1 MENWT
6 LDPLQLV
13 PIALGAFAYWRRA
26 RTLAARGA
34 PVPGWRRALFWTS
47 VALMLLALA
56 SPIHA
61 YGEELFAFH
70 MLQHVILGDLAAL
83 AFVASLTG
91 PLLRPVLAL
100 KPVERLRVLVHPL
113 VALPLWALNLY
124 LWHLPVLY
132 EGALENDAVHA
143 LQHVSFFVFGG
154 LMWAPVVEVLPG
166 PMWFGTGAKLGYI
179 VVVRLLETVLGNVF
193 IWSGTVFYDS
203 YADGD
208 IPWDISLLEDQGWA
222 GTVMM
227 LEGSLVTIGAIAWLF
242 LRLASE
248 GELRQELL
256 ERGLDPVA
264 VRRAVRYGRAKDLQV
279 PERPRTTAGGA
290 GLGPSAAHGAPDP
303 ERSEGG
309 GPRENHGFPRDSNH
323 GFPRA

>member
-1 MENWT
+1 MGNWT
-6 LDPLQLV
+6 LDPPQLAL
-13 PIALGAFAYWRRA
+13 IALGAFAYWRRA

-47 VALMLLALA
+47 LALLLLALV

-70 MLQHVILGDLAAL
+70 MLQHVLLGDLAAL
-83 AFVASLTG
+83 CFVASLTG

-100 KPVERLRVLVHPL
+100 KPVARLRVLVHPL
-113 VALPLWALNLY
+113 VALPLWALNLS
-124 LWHLPVLY
+124 LWHLPALY
-132 EGALENDAVHA
+132 EAALEHEAVHA
-143 LQHVSFFVFGG
+143 LEHVSFFAAGA

-179 VVVRLLETVLGNVF
+179 VVVRLFETVLGNVF
-193 IWSGTVFYDS
+193 LWSGTVFYDI

-208 IPWDISLLEDQGWA
+208 VPWSVSALADQGWA

-242 LRLASE
+242 LRLAAE

-256 ERGLDPVA
+256 ERGFEPRA
-264 VRRAVRYGRAKDLQV
+264 VRRAVRYGRAQELEQ
-279 PERPRTTAGGA
+279 EALSRR
-290 GLGPSAAHGAPDP
+290 
-303 ERSEGG
+303 
-309 GPRENHGFPRDSNH
+309 
-323 GFPRA
+323 

>member
-1 MENWT
+1 MVENWT
-6 LDPLQLV
+6 FDPLQLAL
-13 PIALGAFAYWRRA
+13 IALGAFAYWRRA

-61 YGEELFAFH
+61 YAEELFAFH
-70 MLQHVILGDLAAL
+70 MLQHVLLGDLAAL
-83 AFVASLTG
+83 CFVASLTG

-132 EGALENDAVHA
+132 EGALDNDAVHA
-143 LQHVSFFVFGG
+143 LQHVSFFAAGA

-193 IWSGTVFYDS
+193 IWSGTVFYDV

-208 IPWDISLLEDQGWA
+208 VPWDVSALADQGWA

-242 LRLASE
+242 LRLAAE
-248 GELRQELL
+248 GELRQDLL
-256 ERGLDPVA
+256 ERGVDPRT
-264 VRRAVRYGRAKDLQV
+264 VRRAVRYGRAHELEQELTV
-279 PERPRTTAGGA
+279 RR
-290 GLGPSAAHGAPDP
+290 
-303 ERSEGG
+303 
-309 GPRENHGFPRDSNH
+309 
-323 GFPRA
+323 

>member
-1 MENWT
+1 VENWT
-6 LDPLQLV
+6 FDPLQLGL
-13 PIALGAFAYWRRA
+13 IALGAFAYGRRA
-26 RTLAARGA
+26 RTLAARGE
-34 PVPGWRRALFWTS
+34 PVPGWRRGLFWTS
-47 VALMLLALA
+47 VSLLLLGLV

-70 MLQHVILGDLAAL
+70 MLQHVLLGDLAAL
-83 AFVASLTG
+83 CFVASLTG

-100 KPVERLRVLVHPL
+100 KPIARLRVLVHPL
-113 VALPLWALNLY
+113 VALPVWALNLY

-132 EGALENDAVHA
+132 EGALEHDALHA
-143 LQHVSFFVFGG
+143 VQHVAFFAAGA

-193 IWSGTVFYDS
+193 LWSGSVFYDT

-208 IPWDISLLEDQGWA
+208 VPWEVSLLADQGWA

-242 LRLASE
+242 LRLAAE

-256 ERGLDPVA
+256 ERGLDPRV
-264 VRRAVRYGRAKDLQV
+264 VRRAVRYGRAHELEQ
-279 PERPRTTAGGA
+279 EALSRR
-290 GLGPSAAHGAPDP
+290 
-303 ERSEGG
+303 
-309 GPRENHGFPRDSNH
+309 
-323 GFPRA
+323 